1 MLAISRLAGG
11 VFGKDLK
18 QVMKTGEND
27 TACDIVGDGIKKKKK
42 TKSAVRQDN
51 NSVRSDHSQ
60 VLLIKDA
67 FNETV
72 DIEPSFYQKEEI
84 ADDIKSVMR
93 NIDDMLK
100 EASKPVNSH
109 ASDTSEKVTASPLE
123 QFNTLH
129 RNVEGVRASIR
140 LKESHLV

>member
-1 MLAISRLAGG
+1 MLAMSRLAGR
-11 VFGKDLK
+11 VSGKDPK
-18 QVMKTGEND
+18 QAMKTGENE

-60 VLLIKDA
+60 VLLIKGT

-100 EASKPVNSH
+100 EASKPVDSH
-109 ASDTSEKVTASPLE
+109 
-123 QFNTLH
+123 
-129 RNVEGVRASIR
+129 
-140 LKESHLV
+140 

>member
-11 VFGKDLK
+11 VSGKDLK
-18 QVMKTGEND
+18 QAMKTGEND
-27 TACDIVGDGIKKKKK
+27 TACHNVGDGIKKKK

-60 VLLIKDA
+60 VLLIKDT

-72 DIEPSFYQKEEI
+72 DIEPSFYHKEEI
-84 ADDIKSVMR
+84 ADEIKSVMR

-100 EASKPVNSH
+100 EASKPIDS
-109 ASDTSEKVTASPLE
+109 
-123 QFNTLH
+123 Q
-129 RNVEGVRASIR
+129 
-140 LKESHLV
+140 